1 MSVASRRWTLVVAWV
16 WAWAGIAAASTVTS
30 LPPAGDAC
38 AARPTEDPSRP
49 AASPRLHVGE
59 SRLRLRLAWR
69 DLTGVMSPLADEVRR
84 EVAAVFAAVDVGV
97 DWRAAGPQEPIGD
110 EEISVVLLPQPRG
123 QLPAGVMGAV
133 NRRSGHQAWIFLSG
147 IQGRLSGRSPAGA
160 LGPVDPHELARLTG
174 RVVAHE
180 LVHVI
185 APGLGHTARGL
196 MQAAWGRAFAVQPRV
211 DLDDAAA
218 RAFLSAL
225 DPTTARCQPL
235 PPTVATDSDAGDPV
249 DLL

>member
-1 MSVASRRWTLVVAWV
+1 MSVGSRRWALVVP
-16 WAWAGIAAASTVTS
+16 WAWSAIAAASTITS
-30 LPPAGDAC
+30 LPPERDAC
-38 AARPTEDPSRP
+38 AARPTDEPSRP
-49 AASPRLHVGE
+49 SAPSPRLHVGE
-59 SRLRLRLAWR
+59 SRLRVRLAWR
-69 DLTGVMSPLADEVRR
+69 DLTGVMGPLADEVRQ

-97 DWRAAGPQEPIGD
+97 DWREPGPQEPIRD
-110 EEISVVLLPQPRG
+110 EEISVVLLTQPRG
-123 QLPAGVMGAV
+123 HLPAGVMGAV
-133 NRRSGHQAWIFLSG
+133 NRRTARQAWIFLSG
-147 IQGRLSGRSPAGA
+147 IHGRLSGRSPAGA

-185 APGLGHTARGL
+185 APRLGHTARGL

-211 DLDDAAA
+211 DLDAAAA

-225 DPTTARCQPL
+225 DPTTARC
-235 PPTVATDSDAGDPV
+235 PPPPPAVATDSEAGEPA